1 MEIHTLISR
10 ETARQQVYQS
20 LAACWHI
27 PDKPMEPV
35 LAALG
40 KDLTELDSAAAEPVD
55 HMKTHAAG
63 NDSPAFLTPE
73 FTRLFIGPFH
83 PPCLPYGSVYM
94 EKNRTL
100 MGDSTMD
107 ALTRYRNLG
116 VDLDRNFKEAP
127 DHICAELEFMCL
139 LVYNELSG
147 IRSGDPGQ
155 VQQMLA
161 HQHSFLR
168 DHLTRWISLFTNQV
182 MEQADSRFYKGLAR
196 ATRIFVE
203 EDHLYLAAIA
213 APADLPRETA
223 SNLQE

>member
-1 MEIHTLISR
+1 MEIHTLVSR
-10 ETARQQVYQS
+10 ETARQKVYQS
-20 LAACWHI
+20 LAACWQI
-27 PDKPMEPV
+27 PDKPMEPF
-35 LAALG
+35 LAATL

-55 HMKTHAAG
+55 RLKTHAAG
-63 NDSPAFLTPE
+63 DDSPASLTPE
-73 FTRLFIGPFH
+73 FTRLFIGPFS
-83 PPCLPYGSVYM
+83 PPCPPYGSVYM
-94 EKNRTL
+94 ENNRTL

-116 VDLDRNFKEAP
+116 VDLDQDFKEAP

-139 LVYNELSG
+139 LVYKELSG

-161 HQHSFLR
+161 HQRSFLSE
-168 DHLTRWISLFTNQV
+168 HLTRWIPLFTDRV
-182 MEQADSRFYKGLAR
+182 MEQADSPFYTDLAR

-213 APADLPRETA
+213 APADQRRETA
-223 SNLQE
+223 SSLQE

>member
-1 MEIHTLISR
+1 MEIHTLVSR
-10 ETARQQVYQS
+10 ETARQQAYQS

-27 PDKPMEPV
+27 PDKPMGPV
-35 LAALG
+35 LTALL

-55 HMKTHAAG
+55 RMKTHAAG
-63 NDSPAFLTPE
+63 NDIPTSLTPE

-94 EKNRTL
+94 EKDRTL

-116 VDLDRNFKEAP
+116 VDLDQHFKEAP

-139 LVYNELSG
+139 LVYKELSG

-161 HQHSFLR
+161 HQQSFLSK
-168 DHLTRWISLFTNQV
+168 HLIQWIPLFTDRV
-182 MEQADSRFYKGLAR
+182 MEHADSSFYMDLAR
-196 ATRIFVE
+196 ATRVFVE

-213 APADLPRETA
+213 APADLHRETA
-223 SNLQE
+223 SRLQE

>member
-1 MEIHTLISR
+1 MEIHTLVSS

-35 LAALG
+35 LTALL
-40 KDLTELDSAAAEPVD
+40 KDLSELDSPAAEPVD
-55 HMKTHAAG
+55 RLKTQAAG
-63 NDSPAFLTPE
+63 DDSPASLTPE
-73 FTRLFIGPFH
+73 FTRLFIGPFS
-83 PPCLPYGSVYM
+83 PPCPPYGSVYM

-107 ALTRYRNLG
+107 ALTRYRELG
-116 VDLDRNFKEAP
+116 VDLDQHFKEAP

-139 LVYNELSG
+139 LVYKELSG

-161 HQHSFLR
+161 HQQSFLSE
-168 DHLTRWISLFTNQV
+168 HLIQWIPLFTDRV
-182 MEQADSRFYKGLAR
+182 MEHSDSRFYTDLALS
-196 ATRIFVE
+196 TRIFVE

-213 APADLPRETA
+213 EPADQRRETA
-223 SNLQE
+223 SSVQE